1 MAPEYGCCR
10 HDGGRQVN
18 IGRVAR
24 FVAYYGLLRHMPAST
39 GLFGSFWQRMRFH
52 CCRRLFLACGEN
64 VNIERGAYF
73 GGGRTIRIG
82 ENSGMGINAIV
93 PRGTTIG
100 ANVMMGPDVT
110 IIAQNHRFSRLDVPM
125 NAQGFDVERPVT
137 IGDDVWIGTRVI
149 ILPGV
154 TIGAGSIL
162 GAGAV
167 IAKDVPERAIVV
179 GNPMR
184 VLRFR
189 EQQDASE
196 RPLRRDSGP
205 TPASTLERQHLGG

>member
-1 MAPEYGCCR
+1 MR
-10 HDGGRQVN
+10 
-18 IGRVAR
+18 IGRALL
-24 FVAYYGLLRHMPAST
+24 FGAYYGLLRHMPAST
-39 GLFGSFWQRMRFH
+39 GLSGSFWKRLRFL
-52 CCRRLFLACGEN
+52 CCRRLFLACGDN

-73 GGGRTIRIG
+73 GAGRTIRIG
-82 ENSGMGINAIV
+82 DNSGMGINAIV

-110 IIAQNHRFSRLDVPM
+110 IIAQNHGFSRVDVPM
-125 NAQGFDVERPVT
+125 NVQGFDVERSVT

-154 TIGAGSIL
+154 TVGTGSIL

-189 EQQDASE
+189 GEQKTSE
-196 RPLRRDSGP
+196 PLEPRDSRP
-205 TPASTLERQHLGG
+205 NPAPILERTDLGQ

>member
-1 MAPEYGCCR
+1 MR
-10 HDGGRQVN
+10 LGRT
-18 IGRVAR
+18 IALA
-24 FVAYYGLLRHMPAST
+24 AYYGLLRHMPAST
-39 GLFGSFWQRMRFH
+39 GPNGSFWKRLRFL
-52 CCRRLFLACGEN
+52 CGRRLFLTCGDN

-73 GGGRTIRIG
+73 GSGRTIRIG
-82 ENSGMGINAIV
+82 DNSGIGVNAIV

-100 ANVMMGPDVT
+100 ANVMMGPDVA

-125 NAQGFDVERPVT
+125 NSQGIDTERPVT
-137 IGDDVWIGTRVI
+137 IGDDVWIGMRVV

-154 TIGAGSIL
+154 TIGAGSIV

-189 EQQDASE
+189 DRKDASGTGE
-196 RPLRRDSGP
+196 GADSRPSPAVGAGTAHPDEQGLEQTASG
-205 TPASTLERQHLGG
+205 TPLI